1 MCSKFSLIRVLCR
14 VFDRC
19 IFLSTGLV
27 LSVACQA
34 QAGTLSS
41 AEWLQAMHH
50 AVHHLNY
57 EGRVVYQVGSDL
69 EVMHLHHQGH
79 ASGEVEHLN
88 ALSGTP
94 YQILRGSGVMSHA
107 QGMDDDHASYNQHI
121 LGMNCLFNYRQ
132 MAPHYQVSLGKQH
145 RVAGRLAQVVL
156 IEPRDQLRFG
166 RRLYLDQE
174 TKLPL
179 RSVLLDHQK
188 KPLAQTLFTELTL
201 KKAPIAVVMQH
212 PSPMGTLFEQSA
224 SRQHWRFEALPA
236 GFAMK
241 LYDYQSEEKRE
252 HFIFSDGLSMISLY
266 VEPWVQGSLQGF
278 SKQGATW
285 ILGARRHDQR
295 MTLLGK
301 VPQKTLQQVVDAV
314 RPAP

>member
-1 MCSKFSLIRVLCR
+1 MRLLYR
-14 VFDRC
+14 VFSRRV
-19 IFLSTGLV
+19 FLSTGLA
-27 LSVACQA
+27 LTVACQV

-88 ALSGTP
+88 VLSGTP
-94 YQILRGSGVMSHA
+94 HQILRGNGVTNRV
-107 QGMDDDHASYNQHI
+107 QGADDDNVSHNQHI
-121 LGMNCLFNYRQ
+121 LGMSCLFNYRQ
-132 MAPHYQVSLGKQH
+132 MAPHYQISLGKQQ
-145 RVAGRLAQVVL
+145 RVAGRLAQIVL

-166 RRLYLDQE
+166 RRLYLDQD

-179 RSVLLDHQK
+179 RSVLLDHQQ

-201 KKAPIAVVMQH
+201 KKAPMIVMQH
-212 PSPMGTLFEQSA
+212 PAAKGTLFEQPA
-224 SRQHWRFEALPA
+224 SGQRWRFEALPA

-241 LYDYQSEEKRE
+241 LHDYRPEEKRE

-266 VEPWVQGSLQGF
+266 VEPWVHGSLQGF
-278 SKQGATW
+278 SKQGATR
-285 ILGARRHDQR
+285 ILGTRRHDQR

-301 VPQKTLQQVVDAV
+301 VPRKTLQQVVDAV
-314 RPAP
+314 RPMP